1 MKKKE
6 IRANAGQLIL
16 EQIAC
21 VCYGNRYE
29 EFLEQSGDAETAQ
42 QILKE
47 QCDRVARALGE
58 KEAWFY

>member
-1 MKKKE
+1 MTKKE
-6 IRANAGQLIL
+6 IRANARALIL

-29 EFLEQSGDAETAQ
+29 EFLELSEDAETARK
-42 QILKE
+42 ILKE
-47 QCDRVARALGE
+47 QCDRVARAFGE